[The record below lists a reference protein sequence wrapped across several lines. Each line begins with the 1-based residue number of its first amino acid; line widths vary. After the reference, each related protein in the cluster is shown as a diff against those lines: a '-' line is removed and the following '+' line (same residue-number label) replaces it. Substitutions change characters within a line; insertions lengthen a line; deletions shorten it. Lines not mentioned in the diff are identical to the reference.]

1 MPDDLPSSWVDL
13 LRRAEGRPDG
23 VLSLIDA
30 DGNPTIEQIAERLTD
45 RGFFKVASARR
56 YQLTEAGR
64 AALVGLPGLRRRK
77 AARDD
82 GWLRRLFR
90 RQ

>member
-1 MPDDLPSSWVDL
+1 MSDDLPASWVDL
-13 LRRAEGRPDG
+13 LRRAEDQPDG

-30 DGNPTIEQIAERLTD
+30 DGDPSIEQIAERLTD
-45 RGFFKVASARR
+45 RGFFKVVSAGR

-64 AALVGLPGLRRRK
+64 AVLAGLPGLRRRK

-82 GWLRRLFR
+82 GWLSRLFR
-90 RQ
+90 RR

>member
-1 MPDDLPSSWVDL
+1 MSDDLPTSWVDL
-13 LRRAEGRPDG
+13 LRRAEDRPDG

-64 AALVGLPGLRRRK
+64 AALAGLPGLKRRK
-77 AARDD
+77 AAGGS
-82 GWLRRLFR
+82 GWLRRLLR
-90 RQ
+90 RR

>member
-23 VLSLIDA
+23 VLSLVDA
-30 DGNPTIEQIAERLTD
+30 DGNPTIDQIAERLTD

-64 AALVGLPGLRRRK
+64 AVLAGLPGLKRRK
-77 AARDD
+77 AASES
-82 GWLRRLFR
+82 GWLSRLFR
-90 RQ
+90 RR